1 MLSRMLPIEHL
12 RSRLLKRK
20 FSPATGSVKESSISN
35 SVAELDPQQRCSA
48 GGHFMWNEARRTH
61 SDPTPLRAA
70 SDAAEAAGRDTDT
83 LREEVTEEDDDVF
96 YDTGECTYMSTCLPV

>member
-1 MLSRMLPIEHL
+1 
-12 RSRLLKRK
+12 
-20 FSPATGSVKESSISN
+20 
-35 SVAELDPQQRCSA
+35 
-48 GGHFMWNEARRTH
+48 MWNEARRTH